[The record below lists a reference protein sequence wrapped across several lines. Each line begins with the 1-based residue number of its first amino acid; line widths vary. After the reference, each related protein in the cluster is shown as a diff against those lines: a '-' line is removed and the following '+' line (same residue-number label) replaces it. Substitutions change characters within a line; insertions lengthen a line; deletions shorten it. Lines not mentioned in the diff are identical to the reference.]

1 MPETHWKKLVDTN
14 YLGSWDIT
22 NGRLMLQ
29 ITKIK
34 QERIFNQNKNAEES
48 CTVAYFTDERY
59 KPMILNKT
67 NCKAM
72 QKLTGSP
79 YIEKWAGQRV
89 EIKTEKVK
97 AFGELVDALRI
108 SKKVPEEE
116 TKTAHTTA
124 APPKAEAEPLKCED
138 CSGTITEYGGYK
150 PEQIALSTKGKYGK
164 SLCWECA
171 AKAKAAKEVTE

>member
-1 MPETHWKKLVDTN
+1 MAETHWKKLVDTN

-22 NGRLMLQ
+22 SGRMTL
-29 ITKIK
+29 IIANVKK
-34 QERIFNQNKNAEES
+34 ERIFNQNKNAEES
-48 CTVAYFTDERY
+48 CIVASFTDERY

-67 NCKAM
+67 NCKTM
-72 QKLTGSP
+72 QKLTGTP
-79 YIEKWAGQRV
+79 YIEKWAGQRI
-89 EIKTEKVK
+89 EIKTEKVR

-108 SKKVPEEE
+108 N
-116 TKTAHTTA
+116 KTAPEVESKPQTVTEL
-124 APPKAEAEPLKCED
+124 PKIESEPLKCED
-138 CSGTITEYGGYK
+138 CSGAITEYGGYK

>member
-1 MPETHWKKLVDTN
+1 MPETHWKKWVDTN
-14 YLGSWDIT
+14 YLGSWNIT
-22 NGRLMLQ
+22 NGKLVLQ
-29 ITKIK
+29 IASVKK
-34 QERIFNQNKNAEES
+34 ERIFNQNKNAEES
-48 CTVAYFTDERY
+48 CVVAYFTDANY

-67 NCKAM
+67 NCKTL

-79 YIEKWAGQRV
+79 YVENWNVPV
-89 EIKTEKVK
+89 EIKAEKVK

-108 SKKVPEEE
+108 SKTAPQ
-116 TKTAHTTA
+116 KTAQTPT
-124 APPKAEAEPLKCED
+124 APPPRAESEQLKCED
-138 CSGTITEYGGYK
+138 CAGTITEYGGYK

>member
-14 YLGSWDIT
+14 YLGSWDVT
-22 NGRLMLQ
+22 NGRLVLQ
-29 ITKIK
+29 IAKIK

-79 YIEKWAGQRV
+79 YIERWAGQRI

-108 SKKVPEEE
+108 SKTAPKEEAKPQPVVE
-116 TKTAHTTA
+116 S
-124 APPKAEAEPLKCED
+124 PKQEAEPLKCED
-138 CSGTITEYGGYK
+138 CLGAITEYGGYK

-171 AKAKAAKEVTE
+171 AKAKAAGSVTE